1 MSEKILIIGKN
12 SKIAKE
18 FVKKVGNKSNIIQPS
33 KKEWDM
39 NSLSFTNEQNN
50 LIKKSNRILLLHSV
64 ISNKKFIEREE
75 IDIVKQI
82 KINLLSTIK
91 ICEIAIKYNKN
102 VKIIVLGSE
111 SGIKGSYDIVY
122 ALTKSSIHK
131 YIKEKKI
138 KHPNQQLLCIAPST
152 IVDAGITLRRKD
164 QNNVDKSINDNPKK
178 RGIKSREIA
187 NLIYSLFFDQ
197 SNYINN
203 IVIGF
208 DGGKFARMKT

>member
-131 YIKEKKI
+131 YIKEKKLNI
-138 KHPNQQLLCIAPST
+138 QI
-152 IVDAGITLRRKD
+152 
-164 QNNVDKSINDNPKK
+164 
-178 RGIKSREIA
+178 
-187 NLIYSLFFDQ
+187 
-197 SNYINN
+197 SNYF
-203 IVIGF
+203 V
-208 DGGKFARMKT
+208 